1 MRTYLKVLNLVNLKQ
16 FPAAAGLKYSRMQID
31 PACRYLPISNR
42 NAQIDIHT
50 YLSTHS
56 LFSLPHTLMRK
67 EFNKCKSCDARSRFL
82 RGLGSSYTQEVYQ
95 VKTFHK
101 FETQPTILTAQC
113 FFFVKLEEYTQY
125 TIVVEVVWFIVIH
138 ITYYCSS
145 TLLHLG
151 MKKRISSLV
160 FFWIFC
166 GGALKVH
173 SWEQKPL
180 QCWQCASVP
189 GGCCSVRIIL
199 QLGTFSI

>member
-1 MRTYLKVLNLVNLKQ
+1 
-16 FPAAAGLKYSRMQID
+16 MQID

-50 YLSTHS
+50 YLPTHS

-113 FFFVKLEEYTQY
+113 FFFVKLEEYTTQY
-125 TIVVEVVWFIVIH
+125 TIVSRSCLVHSDSHNVLLQ
-138 ITYYCSS
+138 YS

-189 GGCCSVRIIL
+189 GGYCSVRIIL